1 MQHHARRG
9 KVRPAVAVLVE
20 VVSNLDGSAEAKAAM
35 LSRRLV
41 TLERGKAKD
50 RPVVDGGVAVRT
62 LAAPPAA
69 IPRRQAVDSPNPAAA
84 ANPETGVDNSR
95 DAN

>member
-1 MQHHARRG
+1 
-9 KVRPAVAVLVE
+9 VLVE

-41 TLERGKAKD
+41 TLERGKAND
-50 RPVVDGGVAVRT
+50 RPVVDSGIAVRT
-62 LAAPPAA
+62 LAAPAVA

-84 ANPETGVDNSR
+84 ANPKTVVDNSR